1 MQPGAAVA
9 HVLRLV
15 LRLQRLNRVRVFVT
29 VFSFDLGGGG
39 AQWASCEMCAIFVTG
54 GRVSSARSASDSE
67 PS

>member
-29 VFSFDLGGGG
+29 IRVYPLTL
-39 AQWASCEMCAIFVTG
+39 EEG
-54 GRVSSARSASDSE
+54 GRAVSQL
-67 PS
+67 